1 MRAQRR
7 AHIAE
12 RQKNKSMKICERAAS
27 LFFFLIVTTVAY
39 AQNRPNILV
48 IISDDHAYQTISA
61 YGSTFTKTPSIDRI
75 AHEGAIFNRAY
86 VTNSICGPS
95 RASILTGRYSHI
107 NGFKDNENSNFNFN
121 QDIFVKDLQAAGY
134 LTAWIGKMHL
144 GNNTPQGLDYYKI
157 LPAQGSYYNPDFIE
171 TGNTKTHYT
180 GYVTNII
187 TDISEDWLDHR
198 DKSKP
203 FCLVIGHK
211 ATHRTW
217 MPDLDDLGMFEDRTF
232 PLPVDFYDNYD
243 TRKAAAIQ
251 DMTIAK
257 TMLMRYDLKV
267 FEDSADADKEGTI
280 RRMDPEQKKRFLDF
294 YAQINADFKAKNLTG
309 DALTEWKY
317 QRYMRDY
324 LTTAASLDRNIGRIL
339 DYLDKN
345 QLARN
350 TIVIYL
356 SDQGFYM
363 GEHGWFDKRFMYE
376 ESFRTPMV
384 MRYPGVIKPGTGI
397 NDFIMNIDLAPTLL
411 QAGGAK
417 IPADIQGQ
425 SFLPLL
431 KHDKYNSRNA
441 MYYHYYENGEHSV
454 SPHFGIRT
462 ERYKLIRF
470 YKRVE
475 SWELFDLKADPRELK
490 NIYDTEEGR
499 RLAPSLKKQ
508 LLGLIEKYDDAEAK
522 AIFNMPVK

>member
-1 MRAQRR
+1 MRTQRR

-12 RQKNKSMKICERAAS
+12 RQKNKSMKICKRAGS
-27 LFFFLIVTTVAY
+27 LFFFLIATIVAY
-39 AQNRPNILV
+39 TQNRPNILV

-61 YGSTFTKTPSIDRI
+61 YGSTFAKTPSIDRI

-95 RASILTGRYSHI
+95 RASILTGRYSHV

-144 GNNTPQGLDYYKI
+144 GNNTPQGLDYYNI

-171 TGNTKTHYT
+171 TGNKKTHYT

-243 TRKAAAIQ
+243 TRKAAAVQ
-251 DMTIAK
+251 DMTISK

-267 FEDSADADKEGTI
+267 YEDSADANKEETI

-294 YAQINADFKAKNLTG
+294 YGRINADLKAKNLTG
-309 DALTEWKY
+309 NALTEWKY

-324 LTTAASLDRNIGRIL
+324 LTTAASLDRNIGRVL

-345 QLARN
+345 QLAQN

-376 ESFRTPMV
+376 GSFRTPMV
-384 MRYPGVIKPGTGI
+384 MSYPGVIKPGTRI
-397 NDFIMNIDLAPTLL
+397 TDFIMNIDLAPTLL

-417 IPADIQGQ
+417 IPADMQGQ

-475 SWELFDLKADPRELK
+475 SWELFDLKTDPRELK

-508 LLGLIEKYDDAEAK
+508 LLDLIEKYNDAEAK
-522 AIFNMPVK
+522 VIFNEPVK